1 MQRETLFDK
10 VKLFNRVA
18 VKVLG
23 RKIYLFSSQQ
33 REREREGRGERE
45 SKVYNR
51 VKNKLQHFVC
61 ILCNLTTE
69 Q

>member
-33 REREREGRGERE
+33 RETERGEGEERE
-45 SKVYNR
+45 
-51 VKNKLQHFVC
+51 
-61 ILCNLTTE
+61 
-69 Q
+69 